1 MSLDIAYLD
10 MYKQLGTEEDEK
22 KEKKTMAR
30 ILRVWN
36 TEYDI
41 VQPAHVDQ
49 NKSYRNFIIIGLV

>member
-22 KEKKTMAR
+22 KRMAR
-30 ILRVWN
+30 MLRVWD

-41 VQPAHVDQ
+41 VQSAHVRPKQ
-49 NKSYRNFIIIGLV
+49 VL